1 MVAPIHNRMR
11 KIKILKEAETLVSV
25 SITLMVWKELRILKV
40 IFLSFCALETLG
52 ALAPVLSGLVDS
64 LMRTRPGMNIRI
76 LEKNSTTHL
85 RTMETGG
92 CSGKTGRENLTAF
105 MFANFSHQAGVSSL
119 SKASGKDTLLEELTQ
134 FNLIVMKSLRKLTL
148 RLIRMTN
155 GLITLSI
162 DLQLP
167 KRPK

>member
-1 MVAPIHNRMR
+1 
-11 KIKILKEAETLVSV
+11 
-25 SITLMVWKELRILKV
+25 LRILNVKT
-40 IFLSFCALETLG
+40 ICLSFSASETLG
-52 ALAPVLSGLVDS
+52 ALALVLSGLVDS
-64 LMRTRPGMNIRI
+64 LMRTKPGMNIRI
-76 LEKNSTTHL
+76 LKKNSTTHFL
-85 RTMETGG
+85 SSMETGG

-105 MFANFSHQAGVSSL
+105 MFANFSHQPGVSSL

-134 FNLIVMKSLRKLTL
+134 FNLNVMKSLRKLTL
-148 RLIRMTN
+148 RLIPMIN